1 MGIPAYYKTIIN
13 ACPDII
19 TTEKKVFHNLFLD
32 LNCAIHPCCAN
43 KTDENEMMDSIFD
56 KIIECITITNVSD
69 LVYIAIDGPA
79 PRAKMEQQRHRRLK
93 SAKEKKIWDTNAI
106 TPGTPF
112 MNKLNLFLKEKCKLL
127 KIKYIISDSNEPG
140 EGEHKIM
147 SYMDQNINKTDNNA
161 IYGLDADLIMLSMI
175 RKHNNIF
182 LLRERTE
189 YNIENI
195 TEPYVYLDI
204 EYLKQN
210 LILRIKE
217 PFVNEYN
224 ITDQQILNDYIFMCF
239 LIGNDFIVSSPCISM
254 RCGGEGYLTN
264 FYSDLQNDYFGNFY
278 LVDNDK
284 INLKNFKIFI
294 NKIASN
300 ESRILDKI
308 VKKRRTLEYRNR
320 TRYIEYFSKIKS
332 IDEIKNYTY
341 DDFPSNNEYE
351 FEKFV
356 NFSPQ
361 SFRNAEKFVFKD
373 DNYRKRYY
381 IYNIYNKLEVN
392 PSYEMIIKDNI
403 TQICS
408 DYLKTIEWTYNYYFN
423 SCISWRW
430 YYKYPYAPLMIDLD
444 TYLEGANH
452 AIFPKDKP
460 YTPKEQLEIV
470 LPFQKKNNYY
480 YPKDTPLYSFMKHYF
495 WECHQILPD

>member
-13 ACPDII
+13 TCPDII
-19 TTEKKVFHNLFLD
+19 TTETKSFNNLFLD

-43 KTDENEMMDSIFD
+43 KTDENEMINSIFN
-56 KIIECITITNVSD
+56 KIIECIQITNVSD

-112 MNKLNLFLKEKCKLL
+112 MNKLNTFLKEKCKLL
-127 KIKYIISDSNEPG
+127 DVHYIISDSNEPG

-147 SYMDQNINKTDNNA
+147 NYMDKSINEDDTNA

-195 TEPYVYLDI
+195 SEPYVYLDI
-204 EYLKQN
+204 EYLKKN

-239 LIGNDFIVSSPCISM
+239 LIGNDFIVASPCISM
-254 RCGGEGYLTN
+254 RCGGEGYLTTL
-264 FYSDLQNDYFGNFY
+264 YSEIQNDYFGKFY
-278 LVDNDK
+278 LVDNNK
-284 INLKNFKIFI
+284 INLPNLRIFI

-300 ESRILDKI
+300 EYKILQMI
-308 VKKRRTLEYRNR
+308 LKKRGTQEYRNK
-320 TRYIEYFSKIKS
+320 TRYNEYFSKIKS
-332 IDEIKNYTY
+332 INEIKNYSY
-341 DDFPSNNEYE
+341 DDFPSKHEYE
-351 FEKFV
+351 FDKFV

-361 SFRNAEKFVFKD
+361 CFRDAEKYVFKD
-373 DNYRKRYY
+373 QNYSTRYY
-381 IYNIYNKLEVN
+381 IYNIYNKMEVN
-392 PSYEMIIKDNI
+392 PSYEMIIKENI
-403 TQICS
+403 EQICA
-408 DYLKTIEWTYNYYFN
+408 DYFKTIEWTYNYYFN

-444 TYLEGANH
+444 TYLEGAKH
-452 AIFPKDKP
+452 TIFPKDKP
-460 YTPKEQLEIV
+460 YTPTEQLEIV
-470 LPFQKKNNYY
+470 LPFQKK
-480 YPKDTPLYSFMKHYF
+480 K
-495 WECHQILPD
+495 